1 MSLIIVAAYRSRWGE
16 SLCVEK
22 PDGCGKRVSGVD
34 MDGTNKQIARFTV
47 DADKLI
53 EAIQSERWERG
64 A

>member
-1 MSLIIVAAYRSRWGE
+1 MSLIIVTAYRNRWGK
-16 SLCVEK
+16 SLCVEQ
-22 PDGCGKRVSGVD
+22 PDGCGRRVSGVK

-47 DADKLI
+47 DAQKLI